1 VRVRSESLFQSAE
14 ALRKRVEELE
24 QVVAEMHGAL
34 RMANDNNLYLAKRV
48 KELEDRLGALKPQD

>member
-1 VRVRSESLFQSAE
+1 MRVRAEALFQSAE

-34 RMANDNNLYLAKRV
+34 RMANDSNLYLAKRV
-48 KELEDRLGALKPQD
+48 RELEDRLCALKPQE